1 MSDANTP
8 ATDAESY
15 AFSADINQL
24 LSLIINTFYSNKEI
38 FLREL
43 ISNSSDALDKI
54 RYQSLTD
61 STVLDSDAEM
71 QIKLVAD
78 KANNTLTIE
87 DSGIGMTKAD
97 LINNLGTIAKSGTKA
112 FMEALSAGAD
122 ISMIGQFGVGFYS
135 AYLVADKVEVVSKN
149 NEDDCHSW
157 ISEAGGSFTI
167 TKLDDSTIG
176 RGTRITLHLKEDMSE
191 YLEEKRVTDL
201 VKKHSEFIGFP
212 IKLYT
217 EKTTEKEVTDDDDD
231 DEDEEGDDDKPKVE
245 EVDEEEAK
253 KEKKT
258 KKIKEVSHEWE
269 HLNSMKPIWMR
280 KSDDVT
286 QDEYVAFYKSISN
299 DWEEHAAVKH
309 FSVEGQLEFRAIL
322 FCPKRAPFDMFEGG
336 AKKKFNH
343 IKLYVRRVF
352 IMDNCEDIMP
362 EWLSFVKGVVDSED
376 LPLNIS
382 RETLQQNKI
391 LRVIKKN
398 LVKKCI
404 EMFTDLT
411 ENEDTYKKFYEAFCK
426 NLKLGIHEDST
437 HRAKIAKLLR
447 YHSTKSGDE
456 MTSLDDYV
464 GRMSDNQPGIY
475 YITGESK
482 RSVETSPFLEKLKK
496 KGYEVIYMTDPID
509 EYAVQ
514 QLKEFDGKK
523 LISATK
529 EGLTLDEDE
538 DDKKAFEEAKAKAEG
553 LCKLMKEV
561 LDDKVEK
568 VVVSNRLADS
578 PCCLVT
584 GEYGWSANMER
595 IMKAQALR
603 DSTQSA
609 YMTSKKTMEINP
621 TNSIISALREKA
633 DADQSDK
640 TVKDLIWLLYDT
652 SLLTSGFS
660 LDEPATFSSR
670 IHRLVK
676 LGLSIDDDD
685 EEEDDDMEDLPPLDD
700 DEEGES
706 AMECV
711 D

>member
-1 MSDANTP
+1 M
-8 ATDAESY
+8 
-15 AFSADINQL
+15 
-24 LSLIINTFYSNKEI
+24 
-38 FLREL
+38 
-43 ISNSSDALDKI
+43 
-54 RYQSLTD
+54 
-61 STVLDSDAEM
+61 
-71 QIKLVAD
+71 
-78 KANNTLTIE
+78 
-87 DSGIGMTKAD
+87 G
-97 LINNLGTIAKSGTKA
+97 
-112 FMEALSAGAD
+112 
-122 ISMIGQFGVGFYS
+122 
-135 AYLVADKVEVVSKN
+135 VADKVEVVSKN
-149 NEDDCHSW
+149 NDDDCHTW
-157 ISEAGGSFTI
+157 TSEAGGSFTI
-167 TKLDDSTIG
+167 TKTDDSTG
-176 RGTRITLHLKEDMSE
+176 VARGTRIVLHLKEDMSE
-191 YLEEKRVTDL
+191 YLEEKRIKDL

-217 EKTTEKEVTDDDDD
+217 EKTTEKEVPDDDDDD
-231 DEDEEGDDDKPKVE
+231 DEDEEDGDDKPKVE
-245 EVDEEEAK
+245 EVDEDEAK
-253 KEKKT
+253 KEKKM
-258 KKIKEVSHEWE
+258 KKIKEVTHEWE
-269 HLNSMKPIWMR
+269 HLNNMKPLWMR
-280 KSDDVT
+280 KPDDVT
-286 QDEYVAFYKSISN
+286 QDEYVTFYKSISN

-309 FSVEGQLEFRAIL
+309 FSVEGQLEFRAVL
-322 FCPKRAPFDMFEGG
+322 FAPKRAPFDMFEGG

-343 IKLYVRRVF
+343 IKLYVLRVF

-362 EWLSFVKGVVDSED
+362 EWMGFIKGVVDSED

-404 EMFTDLT
+404 EMFNDLT
-411 ENEDTYKKFYEAFCK
+411 ENEDGYKKFYEAFSK

-437 HRAKIAKLLR
+437 NRAKIAKLLR
-447 YHSTKSGDE
+447 YHSTKSGEE

-464 GRMSDNQPGIY
+464 SRMDDKQPGIY

-496 KGYEVIYMTDPID
+496 KGYEVLYMVDPID

-523 LISATK
+523 LLSATK
-529 EGLTLDEDE
+529 EGLDLADDEDE
-538 DDKKAFEEAKAKAEG
+538 KKAFEEAKARTEG
-553 LCKLMKEV
+553 LCKLMNEV

-603 DSTQSA
+603 DSSQSA
-609 YMTSKKTMEINP
+609 YMSSKKTLEINP
-621 TNSIISALREKA
+621 TNSIITALREKA

-660 LDEPATFSSR
+660 LDEPSTFASR

-685 EEEDDDMEDLPPLDD
+685 EQEAEMEDLPPIEDLDI
-700 DEEGES
+700 EGES
-706 AMECV
+706 AMEQV

>member
-1 MSDANTP
+1 M
-8 ATDAESY
+8 
-15 AFSADINQL
+15 
-24 LSLIINTFYSNKEI
+24 
-38 FLREL
+38 
-43 ISNSSDALDKI
+43 
-54 RYQSLTD
+54 
-61 STVLDSDAEM
+61 
-71 QIKLVAD
+71 
-78 KANNTLTIE
+78 
-87 DSGIGMTKAD
+87 G
-97 LINNLGTIAKSGTKA
+97 
-112 FMEALSAGAD
+112 
-122 ISMIGQFGVGFYS
+122 
-135 AYLVADKVEVVSKN
+135 
-149 NEDDCHSW
+149 
-157 ISEAGGSFTI
+157 
-167 TKLDDSTIG
+167 
-176 RGTRITLHLKEDMSE
+176 
-191 YLEEKRVTDL
+191 
-201 VKKHSEFIGFP
+201 
-212 IKLYT
+212 
-217 EKTTEKEVTDDDDD
+217 
-231 DEDEEGDDDKPKVE
+231 DEKPKVE
-245 EVDEEEAK
+245 EVDEEDAK

-269 HLNSMKPIWMR
+269 HLNNMKPIWMR
-280 KSDDVT
+280 KPDEVT
-286 QDEYVAFYKSISN
+286 QDEYVSFYKSVPN

-404 EMFTDLT
+404 EMFNDLA
-411 ENEDTYKKFYEAFCK
+411 ENVDAYNKFYEAFSK
-426 NLKLGIHEDST
+426 NLKLGIHEDSAN
-437 HRAKIAKLLR
+437 RAKIAKLLR
-447 YHSTKSGDE
+447 YNSTKSGDD

-464 GRMSDNQPGIY
+464 GRMKENQPGIY
-475 YITGESK
+475 YITGDSK
-482 RSVETSPFLEKLKK
+482 RSVETSPFLERLKK
-496 KGYEVIYMTDPID
+496 KGYEVLYMVDPID
-509 EYAVQ
+509 EYAIQ
-514 QLKEFDGKK
+514 QLKVYDGKK
-523 LISATK
+523 LLSATK
-529 EGLTLDEDE
+529 EGLEIAEDE
-538 DDKKAFEEAKAKAEG
+538 EEKKAFEEAKAKSEG

-584 GEYGWSANMER
+584 GEFGWSANMER

-603 DSTQSA
+603 DTSQSA
-609 YMTSKKTMEINP
+609 MMSSKKTMEVNP
-621 TNSIISALREKA
+621 TNSIVKALREKA

-660 LDEPATFSSR
+660 LDEPSTFASR

-685 EEEDDDMEDLPPLDD
+685 ADDDDDDMDDLPALDGD
-700 DEEGES
+700 DEEEES
-706 AMECV
+706 AMEQV